1 MEVTVTKP
9 RELVVNFSTLVVDK
23 PEDFLKAAR
32 AASFN
37 EVVLGK
43 RNAVQSFGEI
53 ARNVKKLKSGS
64 QSLQILHD
72 SNDLVGRLLLCN
84 KKRHSWGGLSAAADC
99 LAFTDSTA
107 SVCCSV
113 SQGLVV
119 SFVGK
124 LVRVNSRSFVPFTG
138 PHSGHG
144 STKSR
149 RGAAESTDEAHKVS
163 SNSPR
168 SRECEQRNCIR
179 AAMNIGEERSSA
191 DGSGFLEIH
200 SMELLEEESLDLP
213 TFPSLCVDPAAAD
226 IHSALFESP
235 LIKQK
240 EKGSR
245 LTICGK
251 LQCISP
257 QFSLPSV
264 IISTPGA
271 WVTKRKIRNLGV
283 SLQIS
288 TPALQIIVK
297 MEWTPTGT
305 IKKRRDYL
313 YVYFS
318 GSIAAWRPFLSGNI
332 KRYITVS
339 GLRRKLVITGAVKKH
354 QFLLVATRTSLIL
367 PVFDPSHIG
376 IREPH
381 ISLEKDS
388 GRDRAY
394 GDTTDLGECTRKIEC
409 FSKSGCSN
417 YPRVISY
424 AGFVTEVL
432 FQGILLELDKRVWLL
447 LTQQETSHVHGV
459 RIGSMLVVRDA
470 HTITINTPSEKALLL
485 GACLRLHVSVL
496 RFSPLHSS

>member
-1 MEVTVTKP
+1 MPEVSVADLSKATAA
-9 RELVVNFSTLVVDK
+9 FCSSTIHESRSADHGVI
-23 PEDFLKAAR
+23 
-32 AASFN
+32 AASQEMSGQN

-53 ARNVKKLKSGS
+53 ARNVKNLKSGS
-64 QSLQILHD
+64 RSLQILHD

-113 SQGLVV
+113 SQGLDV

-124 LVRVNSRSFVPFTG
+124 LVRVNSWSFVPFTG

-149 RGAAESTDEAHKVS
+149 RGAAESTEEAHKVS

-168 SRECEQRNCIR
+168 SRERNCIR
-179 AAMNIGEERSSA
+179 AAMNIEEERSSA

-226 IHSALFESP
+226 IDSSLFESP

-257 QFSLPSV
+257 QFSLPC
-264 IISTPGA
+264 
-271 WVTKRKIRNLGV
+271 
-283 SLQIS
+283 
-288 TPALQIIVK
+288 
-297 MEWTPTGT
+297 
-305 IKKRRDYL
+305 DY
-313 YVYFS
+313 
-318 GSIAAWRPFLSGNI
+318 
-332 KRYITVS
+332 T
-339 GLRRKLVITGAVKKH
+339 
-354 QFLLVATRTSLIL
+354 
-367 PVFDPSHIG
+367 D
-376 IREPH
+376 
-381 ISLEKDS
+381 
-388 GRDRAY
+388 GRDNSMASNQSMIGFLMELVY
-394 GDTTDLGECTRKIEC
+394 CPSCSSHYIDVWSMGNKKENQ
-409 FSKSGCSN
+409 KS
-417 YPRVISY
+417 RR
-424 AGFVTEVL
+424 L
-432 FQGILLELDKRVWLL
+432 FADE
-447 LTQQETSHVHGV
+447 
-459 RIGSMLVVRDA
+459 
-470 HTITINTPSEKALLL
+470 
-485 GACLRLHVSVL
+485 
-496 RFSPLHSS
+496 HSSTADNGKNGVDTDGNDN